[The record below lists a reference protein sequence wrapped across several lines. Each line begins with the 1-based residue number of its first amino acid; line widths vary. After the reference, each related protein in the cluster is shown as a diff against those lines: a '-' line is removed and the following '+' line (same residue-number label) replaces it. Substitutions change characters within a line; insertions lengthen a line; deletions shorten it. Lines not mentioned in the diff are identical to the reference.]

1 VVGLR
6 LRCRRDDWTR
16 RLASVL
22 WADDRDRKPAAVV
35 VVAVAVV
42 VIPLGL
48 WVGLACIE
56 PLVAPVFQSF
66 AGEYSLDRY
75 SVEGLPDYIVVV
87 VVVVVGEALGCTVG

>member
-1 VVGLR
+1 MVGLR

-22 WADDRDRKPAAVV
+22 WADDRGRKPAAVV
-35 VVAVAVV
+35 VVVVVAVV
-42 VIPLGL
+42 VVPLGL

-87 VVVVVGEALGCTVG
+87 LVVGEALGCTVG

>member
-42 VIPLGL
+42 VVVVPLGL

-66 AGEYSLDRY
+66 AGEYSLNRY

-87 VVVVVGEALGCTVG
+87 VVVGEALGCTVG